1 MLTDNIRVSGK
12 RQPTRNPRYADL
24 LMCLKY
30 RGVSNLALQQQE
42 TEEVARLES
51 EVSCLRVSIVQ
62 SDARA

>member
-1 MLTDNIRVSGK
+1 
-12 RQPTRNPRYADL
+12 
-24 LMCLKY
+24 MCLKY

-51 EVSCLRVSIVQ
+51 EVSCLRVSVVQ